1 MNIHSCWSKANQL
14 SKEER
19 KTRSKGE
26 KHMGINQKK
35 ISLIPRSLVN
45 HVFFFKKTYLN
56 ILVIVRYHE
65 LY

>member
-14 SKEER
+14 SKEEG

-45 HVFFFKKTYLN
+45 HVFFKKKHLN
-56 ILVIVRYHE
+56 ILVIVRYRE